1 MQNRSEINIE
11 LNQSASQ
18 VNNNPRPS
26 GNAVPNNSNRSSAN
40 ARPSINAEEYTREQR
55 VQIDTY
61 KKLIRRKVNGQQ
73 NVEFGIDP
81 TDTDAAMRKI
91 HLLRRAFEEEIP
103 ERTPS
108 KWWWILHSTP
118 FIGMLGL
125 AIDDRN
131 IGIMESKVKD
141 ELAVILQSTLENCVW
156 KINGL
161 ENKILAMQEQ
171 LCSMEEKNAET
182 AREHQT
188 QLRSM
193 EEKNAETARE
203 HQTQLRSMESNF
215 SRTMEA
221 LSRQISSLQTNNQ
234 ERGGP
239 QLGI

>member
-1 MQNRSEINIE
+1 
-11 LNQSASQ
+11 
-18 VNNNPRPS
+18 
-26 GNAVPNNSNRSSAN
+26 VPNNSNRPSAN

-55 VQIDTY
+55 AQINTY
-61 KKLIRRKVNGQQ
+61 KALIRRKVNGQQ

-118 FIGMLGL
+118 FIGMLGF

-161 ENKILAMQEQ
+161 ENRILAMQEQ
-171 LCSMEEKNAET
+171 LRSMEERNVET

-188 QLRSM
+188 QLRSIEENHTAKLESM
-193 EEKNAETARE
+193 EEKNVETARE

-215 SRTMEA
+215 SKAMEA
-221 LSRQISSLQTNNQ
+221 LSRQISSLKENNQ
-234 ERGGP
+234 ERGENWEMMIVNKEEVGRG
-239 QLGI
+239 L

>member
-26 GNAVPNNSNRSSAN
+26 GNSVPNNSNRSSAN
-40 ARPSINAEEYTREQR
+40 AGPSINAEEYTREQR
-55 VQIDTY
+55 AQIDTY
-61 KKLIRRKVNGQQ
+61 KALIRRKVNGDQ
-73 NVEFGIDP
+73 NIDFGIDP

-91 HLLRRAFEEEIP
+91 HLLRKAFEEAIP

-118 FIGMLGL
+118 IIGMLGFV
-125 AIDDRN
+125 IDDRN

-161 ENKILAMQEQ
+161 ENKIIAMQE
-171 LCSMEEKNAET
+171 
-182 AREHQT
+182 
-188 QLRSM
+188 
-193 EEKNAETARE
+193 
-203 HQTQLRSMESNF
+203 QLRSMESNF
-215 SRTMEA
+215 SKAFEV
-221 LSRQISSLQTNNQ
+221 LSRQISNLTENNQ
-234 ERGGP
+234 ERG
-239 QLGI
+239 